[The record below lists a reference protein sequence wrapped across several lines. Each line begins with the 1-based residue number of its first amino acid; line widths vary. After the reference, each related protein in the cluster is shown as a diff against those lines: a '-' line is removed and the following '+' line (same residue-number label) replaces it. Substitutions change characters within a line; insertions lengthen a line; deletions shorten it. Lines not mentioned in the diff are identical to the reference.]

1 MPPIN
6 EKIVGLSSD
15 RLAEAGRTLMDVARS
30 IVAEHATPDQ
40 PLDMREQAAISLA
53 VQAITLGDDMTE
65 RPIAGDFLLKDLS
78 VFEMR
83 FFGLGLGVGNLIG
96 AISDPIGMGAAV
108 VSFEDGCDRG
118 VKNRAPN
125 TARSF
130 AKHRPDLK
138 PKG

>member
-6 EKIVGLSSD
+6 EKVVGLSSD

-40 PLDMREQAAISLA
+40 PLDMREQAALSLA

-65 RPIAGDFLLKDLS
+65 RPLVGDFLCKSLD
-78 VFEMR
+78 VFETR
-83 FFGLGLGVGNLIG
+83 FFGLGLGVGNLLG
-96 AISDPIGMGAAV
+96 AIADPIGQAAAAT
-108 VSFEDGCDRG
+108 SFENGCDRG
-118 VKNRAPN
+118 FANRSPH
-125 TARSF
+125 TSRSY

-138 PKG
+138 AKR

>member
-1 MPPIN
+1 MKTVN
-6 EKIVGLSSD
+6 EKITGSSSD
-15 RLAEAGRTLMDVARS
+15 RLAEAGRNLMDVARS

-40 PLDMREQAAISLA
+40 PLDTREQAAISLA

-65 RPIAGDFLLKDLS
+65 RPISGDFLMKDLS
-78 VFEMR
+78 VFETR

-96 AISDPIGMGAAV
+96 AIADGIGQDAAA
-108 VSFEDGCDRG
+108 VSFEDGAERG
-118 VKNRAPN
+118 MRNRAPN

-138 PKG
+138 TKR